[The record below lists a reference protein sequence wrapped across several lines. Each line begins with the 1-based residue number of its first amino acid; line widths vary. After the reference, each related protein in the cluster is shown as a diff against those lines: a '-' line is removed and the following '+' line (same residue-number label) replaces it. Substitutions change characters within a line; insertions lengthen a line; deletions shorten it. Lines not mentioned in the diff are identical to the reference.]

1 MIKLNGIC
9 SLQELD
15 AFNSNPEW
23 HKNWSLPFFF
33 FNSINIK
40 AFFYTKKDNITKMI
54 LTFSP
59 TKFLFVQWYGN
70 HDISLTR
77 ISSFFPLYNI

>member
-33 FNSINIK
+33 LTALTLK
-40 AFFYTKKDNITKMI
+40 LFFIQKRTI
-54 LTFSP
+54 LQ
-59 TKFLFVQWYGN
+59 K
-70 HDISLTR
+70 
-77 ISSFFPLYNI
+77 